1 MAETGMKRLLLLAA
15 GSYVLGGCA
24 VAPEDDP
31 VQIRLNDLD
40 QRVQRIERV
49 LTNQSLLD
57 LAQRIDRV
65 QNDLRGIRG
74 EVEVLQN
81 SSEGGKNQTRS
92 LYTDLEKRLAALET
106 LGGVSPNSLSG
117 APGSLPVAPPVGAA
131 SSAGEQATYDVAFTA
146 LKASDYP
153 KAIAGFRNFVA
164 TYPTSPLA
172 SNAQY
177 WLGEAHYVNREY
189 QNAITA
195 FQRVTTEWPDSRKA
209 PDALV
214 KIGFTQ
220 AALNRN
226 GDARITLEDVV
237 RRYPGTEAAQ
247 LAAERLKRL
256 PR

>member
-1 MAETGMKRLLLLAA
+1 VDARSRPKTTRCRS
-15 GSYVLGGCA
+15 GSTIWINAFSGSSACS
-24 VAPEDDP
+24 
-31 VQIRLNDLD
+31 RT
-40 QRVQRIERV
+40 RVCS
-49 LTNQSLLD
+49 TSLS
-57 LAQRIDRV
+57 A
-65 QNDLRGIRG
+65 
-74 EVEVLQN
+74 
-81 SSEGGKNQTRS
+81 
-92 LYTDLEKRLAALET
+92 
-106 LGGVSPNSLSG
+106 NSLSG
-117 APGSLPVAPPVGAA
+117 APGSLPPSPPAGAA
-131 SSAGEQATYDVAFTA
+131 SSAGEQATYDAAFTA

-153 KAIAGFRNFVA
+153 KAIAGFRTFVA

-195 FQRVTTEWPDSRKA
+195 FQRVTTEWPESRKA

-237 RRYPGTEAAQ
+237 RRYPGSEAAQ

>member
-1 MAETGMKRLLLLAA
+1 MKQLLLAGA
-15 GSYVLGGCA
+15 CSLALGCA

-65 QNDLRGIRG
+65 QNDVRGLRGEI
-74 EVEVLQN
+74 EVLQN

-92 LYTDLEKRLAALET
+92 LYSDLEKRLAALET
-106 LGGVSPNSLSG
+106 LGGV
-117 APGSLPVAPPVGAA
+117 APGSGGAIAGGGAALPAPPVGGAVVG
-131 SSAGEQATYDVAFTA
+131 GEQASYDAAFAA

-153 KAIAGFRNFVA
+153 KAIAGFRSFVA
-164 TYPTSPLA
+164 AYPASPLA
-172 SNAQY
+172 GNAQY
-177 WLGEAHYVNREY
+177 WLGEAYYVNREY

-195 FQRVTTEWPDSRKA
+195 FQRVATDWPDSRKA

-226 GDARITLEDVV
+226 GDARVTLEDVV
-237 RRYPGTEAAQ
+237 RRYPGSEAAQ

>member
-1 MAETGMKRLLLLAA
+1 MKRLLLLGA
-15 GSYVLGGCA
+15 SSLVLGGCA
-24 VAPEDDP
+24 VAPENDP

-65 QNDLRGIRG
+65 QSDLRGIRG

-81 SSEGGKNQTRS
+81 ASEGGKNQTRS
-92 LYTDLEKRLAALET
+92 LYGDLEKRLAALET
-106 LGGVSPNSLSG
+106 LGGV
-117 APGSLPVAPPVGAA
+117 APGSVGAGSLGSVSVAPPVTGAPA
-131 SSAGEQATYDVAFTA
+131 GGEQASYDAAFTA

-153 KAIAGFRNFVA
+153 KAIAGFRNFVSA
-164 TYPTSPLA
+164 YPGSPLA

-189 QNAITA
+189 QNAIAA
-195 FQRVTTEWPDSRKA
+195 FQRVTTDWPESRKA

-220 AALNRN
+220 AALNRT

-247 LAAERLKRL
+247 LAADRLKRL